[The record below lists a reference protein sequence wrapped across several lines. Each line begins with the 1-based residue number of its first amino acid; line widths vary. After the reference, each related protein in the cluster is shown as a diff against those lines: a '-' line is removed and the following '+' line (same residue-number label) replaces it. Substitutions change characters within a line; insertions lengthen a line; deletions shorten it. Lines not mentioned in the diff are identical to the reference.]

1 MRGRPIGLGLL
12 ALGAFLLAGALASV
26 LFLGPALVKL
36 PLAQTAEPVAVD
48 PHATY
53 FNIGE
58 QKQHEGEPVTVRQ
71 EVLGLP
77 TADGAGNDVA
87 VWKFGSTVE
96 DSGDLA
102 ITPNTTYQVCVD
114 RKTAAAVDCPSAKI
128 GDDHGKKITG
138 LTLTFPFDTQKR
150 AYDVFDATADEAFPA
165 RFTGTDTVHGV
176 AVYAFEQ
183 TIPQTVVQTT
193 DVTGLMVGNP
203 GGPGVTADVVYD
215 NERTIW
221 VEPKSG
227 VIVDIKEHPNL
238 VFRGPDGTTG
248 VTLLN
253 GTFSGTP
260 QTVAVGADR
269 AAKSRSQITMVRTTL
284 PLLLVGLGVVALIA
298 GALLARRSAA
308 GVHAA
313 GSGARESADEG
324 ADRSVG
330 VQ

>member
-26 LFLGPALVKL
+26 LFLAPALVKL
-36 PLAQTAEPVAVD
+36 PLAQTATPVAVD

-58 QKQHEGEPVTVRQ
+58 QTQHQGDPVTVRQ
-71 EVLGLP
+71 VVLGLP
-77 TADGAGNDVA
+77 TAPGAGGDVA
-87 VWKFGSTVE
+87 VWKFGQTVE
-96 DSGDLA
+96 DSGDLP
-102 ITPNTTYQVCVD
+102 ITPNIAYQVCVD
-114 RKTAAAVDCPSAKI
+114 RKAAAAVDCSSSKI
-128 GDDHGKKITG
+128 LDDHGKKITG
-138 LTLTFPFDTQKR
+138 LTLTFPFDTQKKT
-150 AYDVFDATADEAFPA
+150 YDVFDATAGKAFPA
-165 RFTGTDTVHGV
+165 RFTGTTTLRGV
-176 AVYAFEQ
+176 AVYTFEQ
-183 TIPQTVVQTT
+183 TVPQSVVQTT
-193 DVTGLMVGNP
+193 DVTGLMAGNP

-221 VEPKSG
+221 VEPTSG

-260 QTVAVGADR
+260 TTVGVNVDR
-269 AAKSRSQITMVRTTL
+269 AKKSHSQIAMVHTTL
-284 PLLLVGLGVVALIA
+284 PLLLVGLGVVALIS
-298 GALLARRSAA
+298 GALLARRPVA
-308 GVHAA
+308 GAHAD
-313 GSGARESADEG
+313 GAPETADEG
-324 ADRSVG
+324 ADRTVG